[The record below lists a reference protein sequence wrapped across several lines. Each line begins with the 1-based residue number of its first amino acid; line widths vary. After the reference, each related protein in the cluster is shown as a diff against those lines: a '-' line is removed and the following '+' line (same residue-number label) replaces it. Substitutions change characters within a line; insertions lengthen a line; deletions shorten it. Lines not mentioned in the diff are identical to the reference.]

1 MEQREE
7 DTMLEISE
15 LNTCYGSIHA
25 VKRISLNVKQG
36 EIVTVIGSNGAGKTT
51 LLNSV
56 IGIVRPTSGKIVY
69 MDKDITSLPAHKTIN
84 MGMSVVPE
92 GREVFSSL
100 TVYENLRMGL
110 KKRISQINQNE
121 FESETKSLYEMFPR
135 LKERINQPAGTL
147 SGGEQ
152 QMLVIARAL
161 ISKPQL
167 LLLDEPSL
175 GLAPIIVHEIFDVL
189 QELKKEGVTVLLV
202 EQIANEALAI
212 ADRGYVIENGEVVM
226 EGTSEE
232 LKENKDVAKAYLGV

>member
-121 FESETKSLYEMFPR
+121 FESETKSLYEMLPR

>member
-1 MEQREE
+1 
-7 DTMLEISE
+7 MLEISE

>member
-161 ISKPQL
+161 ISKQQL

-175 GLAPIIVHEIFDVL
+175 VLAPIIVHEIFDVL